1 MANVLAARGSPSSA
15 SAARSG
21 GAQRPATCSPATPLP
36 RELAASLPRSGA
48 PAPARRAAVAGAAA
62 KTGPNAKKKIAL
74 KNYFPGPDTE
84 HPSLKPRPGFFFSAP
99 FCLCKLKR
107 VQVPVPTAAYAAS
120 HASRTGREAAGL
132 RSLLPASV
140 CQELVQS
147 WRRASSSKL
156 RLEG

>member
-1 MANVLAARGSPSSA
+1 MCSVPFMIASISS
-15 SAARSG
+15 R
-21 GAQRPATCSPATPLP
+21 
-36 RELAASLPRSGA
+36 
-48 PAPARRAAVAGAAA
+48 V
-62 KTGPNAKKKIAL
+62 
-74 KNYFPGPDTE
+74 TE
-84 HPSLKPRPGFFFSAP
+84 PFFFAP
-99 FCLCKLKR
+99 FGHCKLKR